1 MRDRQEESEGERSGT
16 SSAGGPGASFPTE
29 AIVGVI
35 DEPRELLGAVKDL
48 RSEGYEPE
56 VLCGDLGVERI
67 ENAGGSAKD
76 VRITRVVQGLFGYEA
91 EHTARHTKELEEGNF
106 LLLVKSDG
114 GPSTDRI
121 RDVFAEHDGRF
132 VNYYS
137 RWTSRVL
144 IP

>member
-1 MRDRQEESEGERSGT
+1 MRDRQEESAGDGAGA
-16 SSAGGPGASFPTE
+16 SSVSESGASFPTE

-35 DEPRELLGAVKDL
+35 DEPREVLSAVKDL
-48 RSEGYEPE
+48 RSLGYDPD
-56 VLCGDLGVERI
+56 VLCGERGVERI

-76 VRITRVVQGLFGYEA
+76 VRIIRVVQKLFGYEA
-91 EHTARHTKELEEGNF
+91 EHTARHTKELEQGNF
-106 LLLVKSDG
+106 LVVVKSEDG
-114 GPSTDRI
+114 STDEV
-121 RDVFAEHDGRF
+121 RDVFADHDGRF